1 MLRAL
6 APHGLTRPTPLFTV
20 KNGAA
25 SASYQTV
32 KNVFM
37 GAARCRRELAQCWG
51 QMQIQNGREA
61 DWVGHMT
68 SWLVHAA
75 AGTFAVRPNGLMR
88 LYRRRVRHDWPPHV
102 NLGSG
107 LLSDH
112 PGGKVV
118 ARIGGLCKLLTHRGH
133 KPGRNP
139 AVQRALT

>member
-1 MLRAL
+1 V
-6 APHGLTRPTPLFTV
+6 PHGLTRPTPLFTV

-25 SASYQTV
+25 SAPAV
-32 KNVFM
+32 
-37 GAARCRRELAQCWG
+37 
-51 QMQIQNGREA
+51 
-61 DWVGHMT
+61 
-68 SWLVHAA
+68 
-75 AGTFAVRPNGLMR
+75 GTFAVRPNSLMR

-112 PGGKVV
+112 LGGKVV